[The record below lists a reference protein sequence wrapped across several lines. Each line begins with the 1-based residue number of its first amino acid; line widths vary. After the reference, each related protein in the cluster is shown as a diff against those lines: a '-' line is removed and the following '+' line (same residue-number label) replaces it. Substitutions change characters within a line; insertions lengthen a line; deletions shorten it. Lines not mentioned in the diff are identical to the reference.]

1 MTTSRCRTKRN
12 SATPPAATRPRG
24 IALVA
29 VLWVLVL
36 LSVMAAGLL
45 RDTTIETQTARNL
58 LDNAEARA
66 LADAGVY
73 RAVIGL
79 MDRDAEARWQSDGRA
94 YPWAFG
100 DGALRISIFD
110 EAGKIDLNLAPD
122 DLVEGLFLALGAE
135 PEHARLLVHAIADFR
150 DTDDIA
156 RADGAED
163 ADYRAAGLAWEAK
176 DAPFAMVAELEQ
188 VLGMTRA
195 LYQAAAP
202 HLTVHAGRGGRIDP
216 SKASAVV
223 LSAIP
228 GITDADIESLLDSRA
243 IAAEDDAAQG
253 ATTIVGLKSYVARS
267 RGRVVTVRVEALGG
281 RGGVFVRE
289 AVLRLRPR
297 GARPYEILAWRQGAP
312 AETPPQADGVGEE

>member
-1 MTTSRCRTKRN
+1 MTTRRCRTRRN

-45 RDTTIETQTARNL
+45 RDTTVETQTARNL

-100 DGALRISIFD
+100 DGALRIIIFD

-176 DAPFAMVAELEQ
+176 DAPFETVAELEQ

-195 LYQAAAP
+195 LYALAAP
-202 HLTVHAGRGGRIDP
+202 RR
-216 SKASAVV
+216 SA
-223 LSAIP
+223 
-228 GITDADIESLLDSRA
+228 
-243 IAAEDDAAQG
+243 
-253 ATTIVGLKSYVARS
+253 
-267 RGRVVTVRVEALGG
+267 
-281 RGGVFVRE
+281 
-289 AVLRLRPR
+289 
-297 GARPYEILAWRQGAP
+297 
-312 AETPPQADGVGEE
+312 

>member
-1 MTTSRCRTKRN
+1 MTTSRSRTRRN
-12 SATPPAATRPRG
+12 SATPPPATRPRG
-24 IALVA
+24 VALVA

-45 RDTTIETQTARNL
+45 RDTRVETQVARNL
-58 LDNAEARA
+58 IAGAEARA

-73 RAVIGL
+73 RAVVGL
-79 MDRDAEARWQSDGRA
+79 MDRDAERRWQGDGRL
-94 YPWAFG
+94 YRWAFANG
-100 DGALRISIFD
+100 EVAISIFD
-110 EAGKIDLNLAPD
+110 EAGKVDLNLAPD
-122 DLVEGLFLALGAE
+122 DLVEGLFVALGAE

-150 DTDDIA
+150 DEDDIA

-163 ADYRAAGLAWEAK
+163 EDYRAAGLAWGAK
-176 DAPFAMVAELEQ
+176 DAAFTTVAELEQ
-188 VLGMTRA
+188 VIGMTRA
-195 LYQAAAP
+195 LYELAAP

-243 IAAEDDAAQG
+243 TAAEQDAAQD

-267 RGRVVTVRVEALGG
+267 RGRVATIRVEALGG
-281 RGGVFVRE
+281 RGAVFIRE
-289 AVLRLRPR
+289 AVLRLASR
-297 GARPYEILAWRQGAP
+297 GARPYEILAWRQGRP
-312 AETPPQADGVGEE
+312 AQAYGVAEE